1 MKLFISKQL
10 VWTFIV
16 VICTVMIIT
25 YVNVMQPSSNR
36 LNVFFNYTSKYRY
49 IAAIVDD
56 RASQTLV
63 NIVQN
68 VVQHLPTDWKVQII
82 TRVQH
87 WSFYN
92 QSSLRLLIK
101 SNRVFLTPL
110 EEPNNGLSNVEF
122 MNYILSSASFWHQVQ
137 GDKVLFFQ
145 TDSVLCS
152 NSLYNLTDFLE
163 YDFIGAP
170 WHRGGCCNGGL
181 SLRNRIKILQM
192 LESGHVQ
199 YKLHSANE
207 DEWFAQ
213 YLPYFNGYIA
223 PVSIG
228 QRFSVE
234 TIFHSRPFG
243 VHGPRVSTIGVEKM
257 IRLCN
262 ECPEVNLITP
272 TCRSMVNTNISYI

>member
-1 MKLFISKQL
+1 MKLFISKQF
-10 VWTFIV
+10 VWFFTV
-16 VICTVMIIT
+16 VICTAMIIT
-25 YVNVMQPSSNR
+25 YVNMMQPLSNR
-36 LNVFFNYTSKYRY
+36 LNVSFNYTSKYRF

-56 RASQTLV
+56 RASQALV

-68 VVQHLPTDWKVQII
+68 VVQHLPTDWKVQFI

-87 WSFYN
+87 WAFYN
-92 QSSLRLLIK
+92 QSSLRLLMK

-110 EEPNNGLSNVEF
+110 EEPDNGLSRVEF
-122 MNYILSSASFWHQVQ
+122 MNYILTSASFWHQIQ

-145 TDSVLCS
+145 ADSVLCS
-152 NSLYNLTDFLE
+152 NSLHNVTNFLE

-170 WHRGGCCNGGL
+170 WHRGGCCDGGL

-207 DEWFAQ
+207 DEWFTQ
-213 YLPYFNGYIA
+213 NLPYFNGYIA
-223 PVSIG
+223 PVSIA
-228 QRFSVE
+228 QRFSIE
-234 TIFHSRPFG
+234 TIFHTRPFG
-243 VHGPRVSTIGVEKM
+243 VHGPRVNTIGIENM
-257 IRLCN
+257 FRLCR

-272 TCRSMVNTNISYI
+272 VCQSMVNMNISYI